1 MRGAPRPGL
10 SLQNDG
16 AFDQEQTLTKTR
28 SDEDEVYLPND
39 GQTPVAWMSD
49 LQRRRRPGPRHRAQL
64 VASDAWKSSTI
75 AVQGGTYQDPV
86 TGAVGSPIFAS
97 TTFQL
102 TPHSYEAFHQGITRD
117 LPIYARYGNP
127 TQWAVQDKISA
138 LQKAESTV
146 VFSSGMAAIS
156 TALVT
161 LTNHGGHIITTFDI
175 YGGTY
180 NLLREDMY
188 QFGRSV
194 SFVDGTDLDQIRAA
208 IRDNTQVIYIESLT
222 NPLLRIANLPEI
234 VKIAHER
241 QILVVVD
248 NTFLSPALLRPHAL
262 GVDVVVESCTKYM
275 NGHSDLTAGS
285 ASGSRKYIDRIWAQ
299 MLRFGGSLDPVACF
313 LLERGLKTL
322 PLRMN
327 VHSSNSAAIAQYLS
341 KHPKVRRVYHPT
353 LESKNVD
360 WLNDATGGRFGGMV
374 SFEVEGGDQQA
385 QKLLDVLRVP
395 FQATSLGGV
404 ESLIS
409 APFNTSHSSFT
420 EPQRRAAGINPG
432 LVRLSVGIE
441 DLDDLVADLESGLA
455 QIG

>member
-1 MRGAPRPGL
+1 M
-10 SLQNDG
+10 
-16 AFDQEQTLTKTR
+16 TKR
-28 SDEDEVYLPND
+28 KRDEDEVSFPND
-39 GQTPVAWMSD
+39 GRTPVAWMSD
-49 LQRRRRPGPRHRAQL
+49 LQRRRRAGPRHSAQL
-64 VASDAWKSSTI
+64 IAPETWKSSTI
-75 AVQGGTYQDPV
+75 AVQGGTFQDPV
-86 TGAVGSPIFAS
+86 TGAVGTPIFAS
-97 TTFQL
+97 TTFRL
-102 TPHSYEAFHQGITRD
+102 TPQAYEAFAQGITRD

-127 TQWAVQDKISA
+127 TQWAVQEKISA
-138 LQKAESTV
+138 LQQAESTV

-161 LTNHGGHIITTFDI
+161 LTNHGGHIISTFDI

-180 NLLREDMY
+180 NLLRDDMY

-208 IRDNTQVIYIESLT
+208 IRDNTQVIYVESLT
-222 NPLLRIANLPEI
+222 NPLLRVANLPAI

-248 NTFLSPALLRPHAL
+248 NTFLSPALLKPHAL

-299 MLRFGGSLDPVACF
+299 MLRFGGSLDPMGCF

-322 PLRMN
+322 PIRMN

-341 KHPKVRRVYHPT
+341 KHPKIKRVYHPT
-353 LESKNVD
+353 LAGGDID
-360 WLNDATGGRFGGMV
+360 WLSDATQGRFGGIV

-385 QKLLDVLRVP
+385 QKLLDVLKIP
-395 FQATSLGGV
+395 LQATSLGGV

-409 APFNTSHSSFT
+409 APFNTSHSSLT
-420 EPQRRAAGINPG
+420 EPQRRSAGINPG
-432 LVRLSVGIE
+432 LVRLSAGIE
-441 DLDDLVADLESGLA
+441 DLDDLVADLEAGLA
-455 QIG
+455 QVG